1 MKPHWKLCWRKYEA
15 CRIQIFLLKHCHIT
29 FLLSMPEDT
38 PPFIQLYLNQKI
50 AESFCLIYRLSTC
63 GRTQTSI
70 SLPIR
75 AETHLLLLEQMTS
88 WLSWKRAKLPQ
99 EPLKPLDTLRQSRFK
114 YLYHSL
120 KYNNQLPFF
129 CTNIISLKKKN
140 LVDGKFLPHLK
151 KSSSLRD

>member
-1 MKPHWKLCWRKYEA
+1 MKLVEYRF
-15 CRIQIFLLKHCHIT
+15 FLLKHCHIT
-29 FLLSMPEDT
+29 ILLSMPEDT
-38 PPFIQLYLNQKI
+38 PPFIQLYLNQQI

-129 CTNIISLKKKN
+129 CTNIISLRKKN

>member
-1 MKPHWKLCWRKYEA
+1 MKLVKHR
-15 CRIQIFLLKHCHIT
+15 FFFLKHCHIT
-29 FLLSMPEDT
+29 ILLSMPEDT
-38 PPFIQLYLNQKI
+38 PPFIQLYLNQQI
-50 AESFCLIYRLSTC
+50 AESFCSIYRLSTC

-114 YLYHSL
+114 YFYHSL